1 MRRNLYIR
9 GDDNKTCD
17 FATPKI
23 ELDLVEIFIYS
34 AMHLFIRHMAVSPI
48 ELELKELLTSKELR
62 LLEAVTKSVSLD
74 DEVSRV
80 FKGEV
85 SSTTLMEGL
94 SEVAAAAR
102 PEGLTI
108 SSSTLPGST
117 ELTAA
122 LVTDR

>member
-1 MRRNLYIR
+1 MP
-9 GDDNKTCD
+9 C
-17 FATPKI
+17 
-23 ELDLVEIFIYS
+23 V
-34 AMHLFIRHMAVSPI
+34 IRHMACHFDSVSPI

-74 DEVSRV
+74 DEISRV
-80 FKGEV
+80 FEGEV

-94 SEVAAAAR
+94 SAVAAAAR

-122 LVTDR
+122 LVADR

>member
-1 MRRNLYIR
+1 MP
-9 GDDNKTCD
+9 C
-17 FATPKI
+17 
-23 ELDLVEIFIYS
+23 V
-34 AMHLFIRHMAVSPI
+34 IRHMACHFDSVSPI

-74 DEVSRV
+74 DEISRV

-94 SEVAAAAR
+94 FAVAAAR

-122 LVTDR
+122 LVADR